1 MMILILLSSIFAF
14 AQEPIHWSNLL
25 KLSERH
31 EFYKDHEAIISPK
44 DSWQYLFSVLYVD
57 RNLTK
62 VKDCVFYRVPGLDK
76 GILKIKTVQKD
87 TSCESFLL
95 KPGDREIPDVISL
108 QFSITDNKLSLDLS
122 FKDYR
127 TEKWKGAF
135 QGSFEKPQAKM
146 GLSSAEFKGP
156 KVILLARE
164 SNLKETPRPFLKV
177 GSLCHDINED
187 CEAKAPSACSSCEEG
202 WYEVPNGCVSG
213 PKYCGRAKCGAKDQ
227 PACRRG
233 MKWQRKDEVFEC
245 RIDSSF
251 AYCNK
256 GLTVTCDGKKA
267 FCR

>member
-108 QFSITDNKLSLDLS
+108 QFSITDNSSLWICLLRTTGQKS
-122 FKDYR
+122 GREHFK
-127 TEKWKGAF
+127 
-135 QGSFEKPQAKM
+135 
-146 GLSSAEFKGP
+146 
-156 KVILLARE
+156 VLLKNHR
-164 SNLKETPRPFLKV
+164 
-177 GSLCHDINED
+177 
-187 CEAKAPSACSSCEEG
+187 
-202 WYEVPNGCVSG
+202 
-213 PKYCGRAKCGAKDQ
+213 
-227 PACRRG
+227 
-233 MKWQRKDEVFEC
+233 
-245 RIDSSF
+245 
-251 AYCNK
+251 
-256 GLTVTCDGKKA
+256 
-267 FCR
+267 